1 MYWRNVPSRLYQVSF
16 HFYSGQTFLEL
27 IPPLKIVAT
36 VIKDVFPIPDASTE
50 LAVPSVTATTS
61 VTVVMSV

>member
-1 MYWRNVPSRLYQVSF
+1 
-16 HFYSGQTFLEL
+16 
-27 IPPLKIVAT
+27 

>member
-1 MYWRNVPSRLYQVSF
+1 MSF

-50 LAVPSVTATTS
+50 LAVPSVTATTF